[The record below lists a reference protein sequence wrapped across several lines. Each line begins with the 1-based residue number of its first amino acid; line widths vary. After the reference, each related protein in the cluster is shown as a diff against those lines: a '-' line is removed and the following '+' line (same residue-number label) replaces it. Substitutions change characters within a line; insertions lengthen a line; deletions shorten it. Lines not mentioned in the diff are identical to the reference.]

1 MNPAPESL
9 CLPEKSDS
17 KLLPKKG
24 KNMIN
29 AFKRLMLLLKAG
41 DFSLSFEFFMEV

>member
-17 KLLPKKG
+17 KLLPKKR
-24 KNMIN
+24 KKYD
-29 AFKRLMLLLKAG
+29 KRFQETDVASESWRLIIEL
-41 DFSLSFEFFMEV
+41 

>member
-1 MNPAPESL
+1 MNPAPEFL
-9 CLPEKSDS
+9 YFPEKSDS

-24 KNMIN
+24 KKVIN

-41 DFSLSFEFFMEV
+41 GFS